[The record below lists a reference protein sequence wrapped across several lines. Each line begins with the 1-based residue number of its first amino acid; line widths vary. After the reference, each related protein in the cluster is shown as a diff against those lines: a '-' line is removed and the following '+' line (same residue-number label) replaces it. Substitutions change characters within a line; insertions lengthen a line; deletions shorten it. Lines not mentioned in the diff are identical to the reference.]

1 MSEHQPGV
9 CAADSLAG
17 AEILSDLPRQ
27 IVEAIAEISS
37 TRSFSAGETIF
48 SPGQFDGADL
58 LYLAEGGLKGTHADA
73 ATGSMMVEPVAPKS
87 FFGLALAVIAAD
99 QMRFSGL
106 TLSAD
111 QDSTVIFI
119 DAEGFRGLV
128 AQRPLLARSLLM
140 AFAKASTGSGGAPAQ
155 EAAPER
161 RVFAAIAALVRRD
174 AVEANWKIAK
184 MPKHRD
190 LADLAEVGENDA
202 ATAVAKLISSG
213 VARRDYPG
221 LVIDDM
227 TELNRLAR

>member
-1 MSEHQPGV
+1 MAEHQPGV
-9 CAADSLAG
+9 CAADYLAC
-17 AEILSDLPRQ
+17 AEIFSDLPRQ
-27 IVEAIAEISS
+27 IVEAIADISNA
-37 TRSFSAGETIF
+37 RSFSAGETIF

-58 LYLAEGGLKGTHADA
+58 LYLAEGGLKAAHADA

-99 QMRFSGL
+99 QARFSRL

-119 DAEGFRGLV
+119 DAEGFRSLV
-128 AQRPLLARSLLM
+128 AQRPLLTRSLLIS
-140 AFAKASTGSGGAPAQ
+140 FAKASIGINGAPAQ

-174 AVEANWKIAK
+174 AVESSWKIAK

-202 ATAVAKLISSG
+202 ATAVARLISSG

-227 TELNRLAR
+227 AELNRLAR